1 MPEKHPDELELLAYV
16 EEELAAEA
24 RRDVAEHLVACRP
37 CAESVRRLEAGRS
50 ALRAAPLLDLPEGRR
65 EELVAALPDRRDRWR
80 AFRPARRALV
90 VAAPV
95 AAAAAF
101 VGVFVLATQ
110 VDLGGGDDD
119 VSGDAAQVAEDAGGG
134 EELDRAEGADTAA
147 EESDTMAESAAPP
160 AGALVRSVAGPPA
173 EVERLLEAQGI
184 PADVVDRTVVA
195 DARAGEVE
203 AALADRPAG
212 PVEVYVGN

>member
-24 RRDVAEHLVACRP
+24 RRDVAEHLVACRS

-50 ALRAAPLLDLPEGRR
+50 ALRAAPLLDLPVGRR

-119 VSGDAAQVAEDAGGG
+119 VSGEAAQVAEDAGGG
-134 EELDRAEGADTAA
+134 EELGATATDRASGGDAT
-147 EESDTMAESAAPP
+147 AESAPSAP
-160 AGALVRSVAGPPA
+160 AGVPVRSVAGTPA
-173 EVERLLEAQGI
+173 EVVRLLEAEGI
-184 PADVVDRTVVA
+184 PAEVVEGAVVA
-195 DARAGEVE
+195 DGRAGEVE
-203 AALADRPAG
+203 AALADQPDG
-212 PVEVYVGN
+212 PVGVYVR